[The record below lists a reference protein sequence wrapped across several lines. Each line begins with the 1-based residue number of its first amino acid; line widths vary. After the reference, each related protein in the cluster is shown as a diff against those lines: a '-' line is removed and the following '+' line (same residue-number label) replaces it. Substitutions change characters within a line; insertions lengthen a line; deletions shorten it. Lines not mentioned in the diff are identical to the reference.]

1 MVLGVSD
8 RRESGWSEGSGL
20 SLLLVLAGQVSQEI
34 TRACVCDA
42 VRAVKRKIR
51 RISFSWRRLLLLLC
65 PDWVGVRRGGDGWE
79 RRALENVVVV
89 SYTGSSHG
97 NIHTSARL

>member
-65 PDWVGVRRGGDGWE
+65 PDWDGVRRGGDGWE
-79 RRALENVVVV
+79 RRALDNVIVV
-89 SYTGSSHG
+89 SSTGSAHG
-97 NIHTSARL
+97 KIHTSARL